1 MSLNVRKLDKV
12 KVFEGHQHVNIK
24 YTTQSSCVGYTLT
37 ATTLNRCIQTQK
49 TRTEDQEVRSQT
61 KPYEKITLWPV
72 LTLQVVNT
80 NAGKKCL
87 SFEKYI
93 SGDVHNGCKQFPQ
106 TCLSPLCLSGKFSSV
121 SLSFNE
127 KMFYWRGFGS
137 HP

>member
-61 KPYEKITLWPV
+61 KPYEKITL
-72 LTLQVVNT
+72 
-80 NAGKKCL
+80 
-87 SFEKYI
+87 
-93 SGDVHNGCKQFPQ
+93 
-106 TCLSPLCLSGKFSSV
+106 
-121 SLSFNE
+121 
-127 KMFYWRGFGS
+127 
-137 HP
+137 